1 MSYLEFY
8 NFKEQP
14 FDNTV
19 DERFYFNNSQH
30 DEAQLRLKYAIDN
43 MKGLGILV
51 GDIGTGKT
59 TLARMMLEDL
69 SEHEYEAALLV
80 IVHSSI
86 TAEWLLKKIAMQ
98 LGVREPS
105 DNRVDLIG
113 QLFRRLVAI
122 KDGGK
127 KAVVLVDEAQ
137 MLNSREI
144 MEEIRGLLNLE
155 VAGSKLITFILFGL
169 PELDEVLSLDEPL
182 KQRTGVRFKLTS
194 LQQDIVCDY
203 IRHRLN
209 VAGCDREVFSEMAL
223 KAIGQYSQGIPRLI
237 NTICDNA
244 LLEGYLL
251 KREVVED
258 DLVKNVAND
267 LGLIP
272 ADATS

>member
-1 MSYLEFY
+1 MSYIEFY
-8 NFKEQP
+8 KFKEQP

-30 DEAQLRLKYAIDN
+30 DEAQIRLKYAIDH

-59 TLARMMLEDL
+59 TLARMMLDSL
-69 SEHEYEAALLV
+69 HEAHYEAALLV

-86 TAEWLLKKIAMQ
+86 TAEWLLKKVAMQ

-105 DNRVDLIG
+105 ENRVNLIG
-113 QLFRRLVAI
+113 QLFRRLVRI
-122 KDGGK
+122 RDEGR

-137 MLNSREI
+137 MLYSREI

-155 VAGSKLITFILFGL
+155 VDGNKLITFILFGL
-169 PELDEVLSLDEPL
+169 PELDDCLSLDVPL

-209 VAGCDREVFSEMAL
+209 VAGCEQNIFTDNAV
-223 KAIGQYSQGIPRLI
+223 KAIGQFSRGVPRLI

-251 KREVVED
+251 KRESIDD
-258 DLVKNVAND
+258 DLISSVAND

-272 ADATS
+272 EPARS

>member
-19 DERFYFNNSQH
+19 DEKFYFNNSQH
-30 DEAQLRLKYAIDN
+30 DEAQVRLKYAIDN

-51 GDIGTGKT
+51 GGIGTGKT

-69 SEHEYEAALLV
+69 SEHQYEAALLV

-105 DNRVDLIG
+105 DNRVELIS
-113 QLFRRLVAI
+113 QLFRRLVSI
-122 KDGGK
+122 KAGGK

-155 VAGSKLITFILFGL
+155 EAGSKLITFILFGL
-169 PELDEVLSLDEPL
+169 PDLDDCLSLDEPL

-209 VAGCDREVFSEMAL
+209 VAGCEREVFSDTAIR
-223 KAIGQYSQGIPRLI
+223 AIGHYSQGIPRLI

-272 ADATS
+272 AEAAS

>member
-8 NFKEQP
+8 KFNEQP

-19 DERFYFNNSQH
+19 DERFYFNSSQH
-30 DEAQLRLKYAIDN
+30 DEARIRLKYAIDT

-51 GDIGTGKT
+51 GDLGTGKT

-69 SEHEYEAALLV
+69 HESHYEAALLV

-86 TAEWLLKKIAMQ
+86 TAEWLLRKVAMQ

-105 DNRVDLIG
+105 EKRVDLIG

-122 KDGGK
+122 KENGK

-137 MLNSREI
+137 MLNYREI

-155 VAGSKLITFILFGL
+155 DEGSKLITFILFGL
-169 PELDEVLSLDEPL
+169 PELDQSLSLDEPL
-182 KQRTGVRFKLTS
+182 KQRVAVRYRLKS
-194 LQQDIVCDY
+194 LQEDTVSDY
-203 IRHRLN
+203 IRHRLH
-209 VAGCDREVFSEMAL
+209 VAGCESSIFSD
-223 KAIGQYSQGIPRLI
+223 KAIQAVNYYSGGVPRLI

-251 KREVVED
+251 KRESIDD
-258 DLVKNVAND
+258 DLVKTVAGD
-267 LGLIP
+267 LGLVPEP
-272 ADATS
+272 ARS

>member
-1 MSYLEFY
+1 MSYLEYY

-19 DERFYFNNSQH
+19 DERFYFNSSQH
-30 DEAQLRLKYAIDN
+30 DEARIRLKYAIDT

-51 GDIGTGKT
+51 GDLGTGKT
-59 TLARMMLEDL
+59 TLARMILDDL
-69 SEHEYEAALLV
+69 HEADYEAALLV

-86 TAEWLLKKIAMQ
+86 TAEWLLKRVAMQ

-105 DNRVDLIG
+105 ENRVDLIG

-122 KDGGK
+122 RENGK

-137 MLNSREI
+137 MLHSREI

-155 VAGSKLITFILFGL
+155 VAGTKLITFILFGL
-169 PELDEVLSLDEPL
+169 PELDESLSLDEPL
-182 KQRTGVRFKLTS
+182 KQRIAIRYRLTS
-194 LQQDIVCDY
+194 LREDTVSDY
-203 IRHRLN
+203 IRHRLA
-209 VAGCDREVFSEMAL
+209 VAGCASRIFSD
-223 KAIGQYSQGIPRLI
+223 KAMQAVNYHSGGVPRLI
-237 NTICDNA
+237 NTLCDNA

-251 KREVVED
+251 KCETIED
-258 DLVKNVAND
+258 DLIKTVAGD

-272 ADATS
+272 EPARS